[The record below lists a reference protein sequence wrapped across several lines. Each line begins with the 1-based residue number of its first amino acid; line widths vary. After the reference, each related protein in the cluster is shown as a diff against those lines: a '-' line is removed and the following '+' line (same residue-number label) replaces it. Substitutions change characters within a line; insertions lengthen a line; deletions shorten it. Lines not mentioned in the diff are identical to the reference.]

1 MSEPTQEAFIF
12 DGENSMTLKFY
23 YSIIA
28 AALLCTSHAANADT
42 NIKQLQRKLTEF
54 GFDAGVADGIWGAN
68 TEAALNAFLATKG
81 LTFDGKIDANEFALL
96 GIQHSNVSSIKFN
109 YNIHKSLPSDWV
121 SEFEKIMNLL
131 QNLLP
136 IDEKF
141 RKYVRNDSMEIYAW
155 NGKIKNPF
163 PEKRGMSGASIS
175 GDGKT
180 RWMVLEIPENE
191 FKYDSLHRYSVIV
204 HEYFHVYQIGLSKD
218 RMAPKWLVEGG
229 AKVLEEMFVQQYYG
243 KSSLEGD
250 LNRKSPTLWSD
261 DVFKNAHLYEKYET
275 SSKETPAGWM
285 DMNYAGSAFM
295 LLALVNE
302 LQKEG
307 ITEHK
312 AFELVFRDFW
322 IEQSKQTNW
331 KVAFEKTFNL
341 SVDDFYNRLS
351 GYKRK
356 NVRKIL
362 PSKSAKIQKIFN

>member
-1 MSEPTQEAFIF
+1 MSEVTYEAFSF
-12 DGENSMTLKFY
+12 DGENTMKLKFY
-23 YSIIA
+23 FSIIA
-28 AALLCTSHAANADT
+28 AVLLCTSHAATADT

-54 GFDAGVADGIWGAN
+54 GFDAGVADGIWGKN

-81 LTFDGKIDANEFALL
+81 LTFDGKVDANEFALL

-121 SEFEKIMNLL
+121 SEFEEIMNLL

-141 RKYVRNDSMEIYAW
+141 RRYVRNNSLEIYAW

-163 PEKRGMSGASIS
+163 PEKKGMSGASIS
-175 GDGKT
+175 GDGRT

-191 FKYDSLHRYSVIV
+191 FKYNHLHRYSVIV
-204 HEYFHVYQIGLSKD
+204 HEYFHIYQIGLSTD
-218 RMAPKWLVEGG
+218 RMSPKWLVEGG
-229 AKVLEEMFVQQYYG
+229 AKVLEEMFVQQYYRR
-243 KSSLEGD
+243 SSLEGD
-250 LNRKSPTLWSD
+250 LKSPKLWSD
-261 DVFKNAHLYEKYET
+261 HVFKNAHLYEKHET
-275 SSKETPAGWM
+275 SSKETSSGWM

-295 LLALVNE
+295 VLALVNE

-307 ITEHK
+307 ITEHE

-331 KVAFEKTFNL
+331 KAAFQKTFKI
-341 SVDDFYNRLS
+341 SVNDFYARLS
-351 GYKRK
+351 KYKRK
-356 NVRKIL
+356 DARKIL
-362 PSKSAKIQKIFN
+362 PRKSLKVQKIFN

>member
-1 MSEPTQEAFIF
+1 MSEVTYEALSF
-12 DGENSMTLKFY
+12 DGENAMKLKFY
-23 YSIIA
+23 FSIIA
-28 AALLCTSHAANADT
+28 AVLLCTSHAATADA

-54 GFDAGVADGIWGAN
+54 GFDAGVADGIWGNN

-81 LTFDGKIDANEFALL
+81 LTFDGKLDANEFALL

-121 SEFEKIMNLL
+121 SEFEEIMNLL
-131 QNLLP
+131 HNLLP

-141 RKYVRNDSMEIYAW
+141 RRYVRNNSMEIYAW

-163 PEKRGMSGASIS
+163 PEKKGMSGASIS
-175 GDGKT
+175 GDGRT

-191 FKYDSLHRYSVIV
+191 LKYDSLHRYSVIA
-204 HEYFHVYQIGLSKD
+204 HEYFHIYQIGLSKD
-218 RMAPKWLVEGG
+218 RMTPKWLVEGG

-243 KSSLEGD
+243 SSSLEGD
-250 LNRKSPTLWSD
+250 LKRKSPKLWSD

-275 SSKETPAGWM
+275 SSKETSAGWM

-295 LLALVNE
+295 LLALTNE

-307 ITEHK
+307 MTEHK

-331 KVAFEKTFNL
+331 KAAFQQTFKISAN
-341 SVDDFYNRLS
+341 DFYARLS
-351 GYKRK
+351 EYTRSD
-356 NVRKIL
+356 VRKIL
-362 PSKSAKIQKIFN
+362 PSRSLTIQKIFN